1 MDPAAESMA
10 RQVEI
15 GELSVYIDCLK
26 ESIKDATARLEALQ
40 AEEELYFD
48 RAMAEAELEDLLD
61 AARAHRWASTT
72 TSGPSWRGRGP

>member
-15 GELSVYIDCLK
+15 GELSLYIDGLK
-26 ESIKDATARLEALQ
+26 ESILDATARLEALQ

-61 AARAHRWASTT
+61 VAARERARA
-72 TSGPSWRGRGP
+72 

>member
-1 MDPAAESMA
+1 MDPAAESIR

-61 AARAHRWASTT
+61 AARARA
-72 TSGPSWRGRGP
+72 

>member
-1 MDPAAESMA
+1 MDPAAELIR

-15 GELSVYIDCLK
+15 GELSVHIDRLK
-26 ESIKDATARLEALQ
+26 ERILDATARLEALQ

-61 AARAHRWASTT
+61 AARARA
-72 TSGPSWRGRGP
+72 